1 MMWPVS
7 HTENEPSGEH
17 YPSPAMRCAIYARV
31 SVADTQPSS
40 FTSLTAQIEACEQY
54 IASQRVKDWGL
65 AYPPFTDDGL
75 SGSNLDRPGL
85 RSLLKL
91 VDQGEVEVIVVYR
104 MDRITRSVFD
114 LETLLPLF
122 ELKGVALA
130 SITEQIDTHT
140 PVGRLSLNLLTTFAE
155 YEREAIGERTRDKLS
170 ATRRRGGWQG
180 KGTPLGYGVDFEQRL
195 IVINHEAN
203 LVREIFRRYLAV
215 ETMAEMMAWLAHQR
229 VKTKKW
235 VTRDGKT
242 RGGQPMDRTTLYRIL
257 NNRMYIGEALFDGEW
272 HSGIYPPIVDLD
284 LWRAV
289 HDKLAERARR
299 KGIPNQGR
307 AIAYFPLLGKL
318 FWHDG
323 REYTAFESSP
333 RGKKL
338 YRYYIGPATAQEKAA
353 GQPPL
358 TFSTDEIHQVVI
370 HHLRS
375 QLRDPSAWLPAL
387 LQRAGSDSGL
397 NDTRIRQALSRL
409 DEVWDLLTDVNVADI
424 LIQLIKRVTLHP
436 DGARIEVDMA
446 YLYSEVVSFD
456 ELGQAR

>member
-1 MMWPVS
+1 MWPVS

-155 YEREAIGERTRDKLS
+155 YERETIGERTRDKLS

-195 IVINHEAN
+195 VVINHEAN

-215 ETMAEMMAWLAHQR
+215 ETMAEMMAWLALPVCRAPRATDPGRQSADRFHCAIRRQ
-229 VKTKKW
+229 TK
-235 VTRDGKT
+235 
-242 RGGQPMDRTTLYRIL
+242 
-257 NNRMYIGEALFDGEW
+257 
-272 HSGIYPPIVDLD
+272 
-284 LWRAV
+284 
-289 HDKLAERARR
+289 
-299 KGIPNQGR
+299 
-307 AIAYFPLLGKL
+307 
-318 FWHDG
+318 
-323 REYTAFESSP
+323 
-333 RGKKL
+333 
-338 YRYYIGPATAQEKAA
+338 
-353 GQPPL
+353 
-358 TFSTDEIHQVVI
+358 
-370 HHLRS
+370 
-375 QLRDPSAWLPAL
+375 
-387 LQRAGSDSGL
+387 
-397 NDTRIRQALSRL
+397 
-409 DEVWDLLTDVNVADI
+409 
-424 LIQLIKRVTLHP
+424 LH
-436 DGARIEVDMA
+436 RCT
-446 YLYSEVVSFD
+446 SCC
-456 ELGQAR
+456 